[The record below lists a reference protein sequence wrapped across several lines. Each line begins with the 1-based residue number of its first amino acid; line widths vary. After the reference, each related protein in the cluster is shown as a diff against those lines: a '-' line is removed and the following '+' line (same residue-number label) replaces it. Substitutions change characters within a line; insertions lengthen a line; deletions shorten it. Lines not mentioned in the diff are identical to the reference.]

1 MKENNMYHLGLD
13 VGSVSLKTVVIDS
26 EKNIIEEHYN
36 RTKGQPLKVAVDVL
50 SDILTRIPKEK
61 ISKIGVTGSAGKLV
75 SDLIGGNFINEVIA
89 QAKAMEHFHPDV
101 RTVIEMG
108 GEDSKLILLKFNEA
122 AKKVEIADFAMNG
135 VCAAGTGSFL
145 DQQATRLG
153 FNIEEFSKTALKSK
167 NPPRIA
173 GRCSVFAKSDMIH
186 LQQIATPDYDIIG
199 GLCYAMARNFKS
211 TIGKGKDFIKP
222 VSFQGG
228 VAANEGMRKAF
239 EDILGLKEGE
249 LIIPKHFYFMG
260 AIGVIFHT
268 MEDAGFTAKSL
279 DLEKLKDYRGSHN
292 EDANA
297 PAPLK
302 KCGDA
307 SQIKKDDKKN
317 FITLSADNKIDSY
330 LGIDVGSVSTNVVV
344 IDEKNNVLSKR
355 YLPTAGRP
363 IEAVKQGLKEVGDE
377 IAHLVNI
384 KGVGTTGSG
393 RYLTGDLVGAD
404 VVRNEITAQA
414 TAAIFIDPEVDTI
427 FEIGGQDSKY
437 ISIDNGAVVDFE
449 MNKVCAAGTGSFL
462 EEQAER
468 LGISIKKQFGSLALN
483 SSCPSSLGEKC
494 TVFIESDLVHHQ
506 QRGASTDQLVAG
518 LSYSIVHNY
527 LNRVVEGRRIGN
539 RIFFQG
545 GVAANA
551 GVVSAFEQVTGKKM
565 IVPEHHDV
573 TGAIGVAILAKKH
586 KNQKSRFKGFDLS
599 QKKYEI
605 STFECRDCS
614 NVCEIRQVSVE
625 GEKPLYYGSR
635 CEKYDIDE
643 SKKKNNLPDLF
654 EERNKMLLTA
664 YHQGKGKVKDDAK
677 RIGIPRALFF
687 YELLP
692 MWRAFFTELGFK
704 VVLSDQSN
712 KDVIHKGIEKVVAEQ
727 CFPIKVI
734 HGHLLN
740 LMEKGVDYIFLPSFI
755 NLKRKN
761 PKLEHSQ
768 ACPYVQAV
776 PYTVRSAIEFEKN
789 GVKLLDPPI
798 ELGYERKI
806 FIKTLYKLGEELGR
820 KKSEIDAA
828 WDVAEASQENF
839 YNAVQKRGKEILD
852 GLKPGERAI
861 VIVSRPYNGCDPEIS
876 LHLPQK
882 LKDLGTIAIPMDFL
896 PLDDVDIQDRQD
908 MYWKSGQRILAAAHI
923 ITTNPM
929 LYALYITNFS
939 CGPDS
944 FIAHFFRD
952 KMKGKPYLQI
962 EIDEHSAD
970 AGAITRLEA
979 FLDSLENADKK
990 KVKEAK
996 ARPVLYHAAEGKKR
1010 KIYLP
1015 YMADHAFAIAAAFE
1029 ANGIEAEVLP
1039 EPDEV
1044 SLKMGRKHTSG
1055 KECVPAVITAGDVVR
1070 LTKKPGFEPEKSA
1083 FFMPSGCG
1091 PCRFGQYNRLHRL
1104 ILDEIGHLDVPIFSP
1119 NQDEN
1124 FYKHLGVAGNKFI
1137 RMAWQGIVAI
1147 DVLERRLR
1155 ETRPYERN
1163 KGESDEIYQYYLK
1176 RIYDAI
1182 RGNQGIMPLMEEAA
1196 ARFDDIQTD
1205 KQEKPVIGIVG
1216 EIYLR
1221 SNKFANENIVKKIES
1236 LGGEAWMPSMTEWF
1250 FYTNFTSME
1259 RSLKKKSYGSFLKLY
1274 LTNFVQRRDEHKIA
1288 RPFEHGLRN
1297 NHEPTIKETIDF
1309 ASPYLHKSFEGEAIL
1324 SVGKAVDFYKKGV
1337 SGIVNVMP
1345 FTCMPGTIV
1354 GAILKRFR
1362 EEYNNIPCLNMAY
1375 DGQKD
1380 TNSTTRLEAFVH
1392 QTRHYM
1398 LQQKQAGGNGHDSK

>member
-1 MKENNMYHLGLD
+1 MKVSGLFYLGMD
-13 VGSVSLKTVVIDS
+13 IGSVSLKTVIIDS
-26 EKNIIEEHYN
+26 NKNIIEKHYT
-36 RTKGQPLKVAVDVL
+36 RTKGQPLKTVIDVL
-50 SDILTRIPKEK
+50 SDVMTRIPADK
-61 ISKIGVTGSAGKLV
+61 IERVGVTGSAGKKV
-75 SDLIGGNFINEVIA
+75 SELIGGSFINEVIA
-89 QAKAMEHFHPDV
+89 QARAMERFHPEV
-101 RTVIEMG
+101 RTAIEMG
-108 GEDSKLILLKFNEA
+108 GEDSKLLLLKFNEA
-122 AKKVEIADFAMNG
+122 TKKVEIADFAMNG

-145 DQQATRLG
+145 DQQASRLG
-153 FNIEEFSKTALKSK
+153 FTIEEFSSAALKSQ

-199 GLCYAMARNFKS
+199 GLCYAMARNFKA

-228 VAANEGMRKAF
+228 VAANMGMRKAF
-239 EDILGLKEGE
+239 ENILNLKEGE
-249 LIIPKHFYFMG
+249 LIIPEHFYHMG
-260 AIGVIFHT
+260 ALGVIFYT
-268 MEDAGFTAKSL
+268 MEDAAFTQRFL
-279 DLEKLKDYRGSHN
+279 GLEKLKEHQGSHK
-292 EDANA
+292 ELGS
-297 PAPLK
+297 PLRQLK

-307 SQIKKDDKKN
+307 HQEKKDDKKWVN
-317 FITLSADNKIDSY
+317 LSDSNRIDAY

-344 IDEKNNVLSKR
+344 IDKNNNVLSKR

-363 IEAVKQGLKEVGDE
+363 IEAVKKGLKEVGDE
-377 IAHLVNI
+377 VSHFVNI
-384 KGVGTTGSG
+384 KGAGTTGSG

-404 VVRNEITAQA
+404 VIRNEITAQA
-414 TAAIFIDPEVDTI
+414 TAAIHIDSTVDTI

-437 ISIDNGAVVDFE
+437 ISVDNGAVVDFE

-468 LGISIKKQFGSLALN
+468 LGISIKRQFGDMALG

-506 QRGASTDQLVAG
+506 QNGASTDQLVAG
-518 LSYSIVHNY
+518 LAYSIVHNY

-551 GVVSAFEQVTGKKM
+551 AVVSAFEEVTGKKI

-573 TGAIGVAILAKKH
+573 TGAIGVAMLAKNH
-586 KNQKSRFKGFDLS
+586 KKPKCGFKGFDLS

-605 STFECRDCS
+605 STFECRDCA
-614 NVCEIRQVSVE
+614 NVCEIRQVVVE

-643 SKKKNNLPDLF
+643 AKKKNDLPDLF
-654 EERNKMLLTA
+654 EERNKMLVTA
-664 YHQGKGKVKDDAK
+664 YHQGKGKVKEDAK

-692 MWRAFFTELGFK
+692 MWRAFFTELGFR
-704 VVLSDQSN
+704 VVLSDYSN
-712 KDVIHKGIEKVVAEQ
+712 KEIIRKGLEIVVAEQ
-727 CFPIKVI
+727 CFPIKI
-734 HGHLLN
+734 THGHLLN
-740 LMEKGVDYIFLPSFI
+740 LIEKGVDYIFLPSFI
-755 NLKRKN
+755 NLRRKN

-768 ACPYVQAV
+768 ACPYIQAI
-776 PYTVRSAIEFEKN
+776 PYTVCSAISFEEK
-789 GVKLLDPPI
+789 GVKLLKPSI
-798 ELGYERKI
+798 ELGYEKKI
-806 FIKTLYKLGEELGR
+806 LMKALYEMGKELG
-820 KKSEIDAA
+820 KSKREIDAA
-828 WDVAEASQENF
+828 WEIAESSQENF
-839 YNAVQKRGKEILD
+839 YSAAQKRGKEILD
-852 GLKPGERAI
+852 GLKPNERAI
-861 VIVSRPYNGCDPEIS
+861 IIVSRPYNGCDPEIS
-876 LHLPQK
+876 LSLPQK

-896 PLDDVDIQDRQD
+896 PLDDADIEDRHD

-923 ITTNPM
+923 IKNDRR

-970 AGAITRLEA
+970 AGAVTRLEA
-979 FLDSLENADKK
+979 FLDSLENAGKRRIEENK
-990 KVKEAK
+990 T
-996 ARPVLYHAAEGKKR
+996 RPVLYHAAEGKKR

-1039 EPDEV
+1039 EPDEA
-1044 SLKMGRKHTSG
+1044 SLQWGRKYTSG
-1055 KECVPAVITAGDVVR
+1055 KECVPAVITAGDVIGLV
-1070 LTKKPGFEPEKSA
+1070 KKPDFNPEKSA

-1104 ILDEIGHLDVPIFSP
+1104 ILDEIGYVDVPIYSP

-1124 FYKHLGVAGNKFI
+1124 FYKHLGVAGNKFV

-1147 DVLERRLR
+1147 DVLEKRLR
-1155 ETRPYERN
+1155 EIRPYERN
-1163 KGESDEIYQYYLK
+1163 KGESDEVYQYYLK
-1176 RIYDAI
+1176 RIYEAI
-1182 RGNQGIMPLMEEAA
+1182 KNNQGLMPLMEEAA
-1196 ARFDDIQTD
+1196 SRFDNIEIERI
-1205 KQEKPVIGIVG
+1205 KRPIIGIVG

-1221 SNKFANENIVKKIES
+1221 SNRFANENIVRKIEA
-1236 LGGEAWMPSMTEWF
+1236 LGGEVWLPSMTEWF

-1259 RSLKKKSYGSFLKLY
+1259 RSLKKKNYGSYLKLY
-1274 LTNFVQRRDEHKIA
+1274 LTNVVQRRDEHKLC
-1288 RPFEHGLRN
+1288 RPFEDKLRN
-1297 NHEPTIKETIDF
+1297 GEELTIKETLDF

-1324 SVGKAVDFYKKGV
+1324 SVGKAVDFYQKGV

-1380 TNSTTRLEAFVH
+1380 TNGTTRLEAFMH
-1392 QTRHYM
+1392 QTAHYM
-1398 LQQKQAGGNGHDSK
+1398 LERDAGNGHERK